1 MQFARTLEKRQAI
14 LDESFELIECWEHDF
29 KRRQLYPKK
38 KTETFP
44 HIIVFDF
51 ESVLD
56 TSKRKQATK
65 CRCPFCRQTLWI
77 ERQSTPVAKIPKSG
91 AGDSRR
97 RLSVWTRLSE
107 KAFGDTFLAPD
118 SDVKV
123 ANKQNKAMYLSTP
136 SFKFLDIINFI
147 SYRTSYD
154 ERVKMYGAKL
164 SKSWFPYKWFDT
176 AE

>member
-1 MQFARTLEKRQAI
+1 MTQ
-14 LDESFELIECWEHDF
+14 
-29 KRRQLYPKK
+29 
-38 KTETFP
+38 
-44 HIIVFDF
+44 V
-51 ESVLD
+51 
-56 TSKRKQATK
+56 
-65 CRCPFCRQTLWI
+65 
-77 ERQSTPVAKIPKSG
+77 
-91 AGDSRR
+91 
-97 RLSVWTRLSE
+97 
-107 KAFGDTFLAPD
+107 APD

-176 AE
+176 AEKLDYPGLLPYEEWFKKLKNEMTLSLEKDWASQQIWQEKGCKLLRIGCAL